1 MAKSIKQ
8 LKKHTNSL
16 QSMMSMNA
24 NENNQP
30 EVGKYLTEF
39 CYTDR
44 HSYLIT
50 EVDGNSFKTENGRS
64 YIMTKKGVA
73 SPYQEIVYLKE
84 ILDQYTFPSTQLP
97 KDIVEQIYN
106 GELWP
111 HTMTLTS
118 RGSLKLTTM
127 LEILRTLIGTAIFL
141 YALYRFTNWVNSIPV
156 DDVELDK
163 FED

>member
-50 EVDGNSFKTENGRS
+50 EVDGNSFKTKMVDHTSSITGNFG
-64 YIMTKKGVA
+64 
-73 SPYQEIVYLKE
+73 L
-84 ILDQYTFPSTQLP
+84 IL
-97 KDIVEQIYN
+97 
-106 GELWP
+106 
-111 HTMTLTS
+111 
-118 RGSLKLTTM
+118 
-127 LEILRTLIGTAIFL
+127 
-141 YALYRFTNWVNSIPV
+141 
-156 DDVELDK
+156 
-163 FED
+163 